1 MTAWPGGLALKSEIW
16 YNNRA
21 MEQAESRYKG
31 KTRMDFASRIVDCVG
46 QALDIAPAEIEELL
60 ETPPEREMGDL
71 ALVCF
76 RLAKRMRRSPQAIA
90 AELKETL
97 QWPEFVSRVETKG
110 AYLNIFFDKAMRARN
125 VLEAVLEAG
134 EDYGASAMGR
144 GKTVCIDFSSINI
157 AKPFHIGHLSST
169 AIGNALY
176 RIYGFLGYECV
187 GINHLG
193 DWGTQFGKLIVA
205 YKLWGNREEIEEQS
219 VESMLRLYVRF
230 HDEAEKDPALED
242 QAREWFRRI
251 EDGDSEA
258 LEIFDW
264 FKELTLKEA
273 GRVYELLNVRFD
285 SYAGESFYNDKMDR
299 VIDELRAKNLLVQ
312 SEGAWVVDLEEYG
325 MPPCLLLKSDGA
337 TLYATR
343 DIAAAL
349 YRKDTYGF
357 DKALYVVAYQQ
368 NLHFKQWFKVVEL
381 MGYDWSRDLE
391 HVAFGMVS
399 MEEGTLST
407 RKGKVI
413 FLEDVLN
420 KAVERALEIINEK
433 SPGLCDK
440 ETVARQVGVGAV
452 VWGTLS
458 NARIK
463 DIVFSYDRALNFEGE
478 TAPYVQYTC
487 ARATS
492 VLEKAPLAGDE
503 IDYTMLCDDEASEV
517 IRMLEAFPSSILE
530 AADRNE
536 PYLLARHIVDLAQ
549 AFNRFYYE
557 HRIIGEDAART
568 RARLALVQA
577 VRCCLMRG
585 LWLLGIE
592 APDHM

>member
-1 MTAWPGGLALKSEIW
+1 
-16 YNNRA
+16 
-21 MEQAESRYKG
+21 
-31 KTRMDFASRIVDCVG
+31 MDFTAQITDFVKK
-46 QALDIAPAEIEELL
+46 ALDISETEAQELL

-76 RLAKRMRRSPQAIA
+76 KLAKRMRKAPQAIV
-90 AELKETL
+90 AELQETL
-97 QWPEFVSRVETKG
+97 DWPEFVSRVEGKG
-110 AYLNIFFDKAMRARN
+110 AYLNIFFDKAMRAKN
-125 VLEAVLEAG
+125 VLEAVLRAG
-134 EDYGASAMGR
+134 ENYGASHTGQ

-176 RIYGFLGYECV
+176 RIYGFLGYTCV

-205 YKLWGNREEIEEQS
+205 YKLWGNREEIEEHS
-219 VESMLRLYVRF
+219 VESMLKLYVRF
-230 HDEAEKDPALED
+230 HDEAENDPSLED

-251 EDGDSEA
+251 EDGDPEA
-258 LEIFDW
+258 LEIFNW

-273 GRVYELLNVRFD
+273 GRVYRLLNVHFD

-299 VIDELRAKNLLVQ
+299 VISELRKKDLLTY
-312 SEGAWVVDLEEYG
+312 SDGAWVVDLSEYG

-357 DKALYVVAYQQ
+357 DKVLYVVAYQQ
-368 NLHFKQWFKVVEL
+368 NLHFAQWFKVVEL
-381 MGYDWSRDLE
+381 MGYAWSRDLE

-407 RKGKVI
+407 RRGKVV

-420 KAVERALEIINEK
+420 KAIEKALEIINEK
-433 SPGLCDK
+433 SPGLEDK
-440 ETVARQVGVGAV
+440 EAVARQVGVGAV
-452 VWGTLS
+452 VWGTVS

-487 ARATS
+487 ARAGS
-492 VLEKAPLAGDE
+492 VLEKAPAVSGE
-503 IDYTMLCDDEASEV
+503 IDYSLLCDDEASEAV
-517 IRMLEAFPSSILE
+517 RMLEAFPGRIQE
-530 AADRNE
+530 AAMRNE
-536 PYLLARHIVDLAQ
+536 PYIIARHIVDLAQ

-557 HRIIGEDAART
+557 HRIIGEDTARMQ
-568 RARLALVQA
+568 ARLALVQA
-577 VRCCLMRG
+577 VRCCLRRG

-592 APDHM
+592 APEHM

>member
-1 MTAWPGGLALKSEIW
+1 
-16 YNNRA
+16 
-21 MEQAESRYKG
+21 
-31 KTRMDFASRIVDCVG
+31 MDFTAQIIDCVKKV
-46 QALDIAPAEIEELL
+46 LDISQDEIEELL

-76 RLAKRMRRSPQAIA
+76 RLAKRMRKSPQAIA
-90 AELKETL
+90 TELKEKL
-97 QWPEFVSRVETKG
+97 QWPEFVSRLETQG
-110 AYLNIFFDKAMRARN
+110 AYLNIFYDKAMRAKN
-125 VLEAVLEAG
+125 VLEAVLEEG
-134 EDYGASAMGR
+134 ENYGASTMGQ
-144 GKTVCIDFSSINI
+144 GKTVCVDFSSINI

-169 AIGNALY
+169 TIGNALY
-176 RIYGFLGYECV
+176 RIYGFLGYRCV

-205 YKLWGNREEIEEQS
+205 YKLWGNKEEIEEHS

-230 HDEAEKDPALED
+230 HDEAEENPALED

-258 LEIFDW
+258 LEIFNW

-273 GRVYELLNVRFD
+273 ARVYKLLNVQFD

-299 VIDELRAKNLLVQ
+299 VIDELRAKNLLTK
-312 SEGAWVVDLEEYG
+312 SDGAWVVDLEEYG

-349 YRKDTYGF
+349 YRKDTYDF

-368 NLHFKQWFKVVEL
+368 NLHFAQWFKVVEL
-381 MGYDWSRDLE
+381 MGYDWSGNLE

-407 RKGKVI
+407 RRGKVV
-413 FLEDVLN
+413 FLEDVLK
-420 KAVERALEIINEK
+420 KAVEKALEIINEK
-433 SPGLCDK
+433 SPGLNDK
-440 ETVARQVGVGAV
+440 ETVAKQVGVGAV
-452 VWGTLS
+452 VWGTVS

-487 ARATS
+487 ARAGS
-492 VLEKAPLAGDE
+492 VLEKAPDTGEE
-503 IDYTMLCDDEASEV
+503 IEYAMLCDDEASEV
-517 IRMLEAFPSSILE
+517 VRMLEAFPSSIRE

-536 PYLLARHIVDLAQ
+536 PYLIARHIVDLAQ
-549 AFNRFYYE
+549 SFNKFYYE
-557 HRIIGEDAART
+557 HRIIGEDAAKM

-577 VRCCLMRG
+577 VRCCLRRG